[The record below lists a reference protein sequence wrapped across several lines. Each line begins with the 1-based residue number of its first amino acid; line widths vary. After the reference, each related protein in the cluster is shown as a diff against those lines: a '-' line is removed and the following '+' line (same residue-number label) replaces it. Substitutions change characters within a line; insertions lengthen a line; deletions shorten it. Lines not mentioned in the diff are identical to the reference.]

1 MRLRKDSSLIIF
13 LCMSSPRSVWAIVFM
28 LVALA
33 VCGQNEPAE
42 SSPAEAKAF
51 TAIQELMRKTR
62 QGGDKPTEQDLAARR
77 EAGKEMA
84 KRARQFVQEYPSSEM
99 GEDVR
104 ALTGIGLYEATL
116 AGDAA
121 AEKELQAFAAQAI
134 NDPKLPEMLKL
145 HAFAVN
151 HIAQWAKKNGKVSLN
166 QGSAEFQKAYVEA
179 FFAAADVL
187 SDKEPIFKML
197 LLQAKSGRELT
208 VAERKSI
215 AERVLKHG
223 GASPA
228 MKAEAKK
235 ILSEE
240 RTYAVGNPLDISF
253 TAVDGRKVDLKQM
266 KGKVVLVDFWATWCG
281 PCVAEVPSLKKTYD
295 TYHSQGFEIIGVS
308 LDDKKKDLL
317 DFIKKHEM
325 PWPQHFDGQHWNN
338 EISFR
343 FGINSVPTQ
352 WLVDKKGVLRELNA
366 RYNLESSVERLLHE
380 E

>member
-1 MRLRKDSSLIIF
+1 MFF
-13 LCMSSPRSVWAIVFM
+13 L
-28 LVALA
+28 LVALP
-33 VCGQNEPAE
+33 VCGQNEPDE
-42 SSPAEAKAF
+42 SSPAEAKEF
-51 TAIQELMRKTR
+51 TAIQELLRKTR
-62 QGGDKPTEQDLAARR
+62 QGGEKPTEQDLAARR

-84 KRARQFVQEYPSSEM
+84 KRARQFVQEYPSSEK

-116 AGDAA
+116 AGDDA
-121 AEKELQAFAAQAI
+121 AEKELQAFAAHAI
-134 NDPKLPEMLKL
+134 NDPNLPEMLKL

-187 SDKEPIFKML
+187 SDKESIFKML

-223 GASPA
+223 GASAA

-240 RTYAVGNPLDISF
+240 RTYAVGKPLDISF

-325 PWPQHFDGQHWNN
+325 PWPQYFDGQHWNN

-366 RYNLESSVERLLHE
+366 RYNLENSVERLLHE

>member
-1 MRLRKDSSLIIF
+1 MFLR
-13 LCMSSPRSVWAIVFM
+13 MSSPRFAWVFVI
-28 LVALA
+28 LLAALPL
-33 VCGQNEPAE
+33 CGQNE
-42 SSPAEAKAF
+42 SSETPPAEARAF
-51 TAIQELMRKTR
+51 AAIQELMKSTR
-62 QGGDKPTEQDLAARR
+62 QGGDKPTERDLAARR
-77 EAGKEMA
+77 EAGVEMA
-84 KRARQFVQEYPSSEM
+84 KRGRQFLQEYPSS
-99 GEDVR
+99 GKAEDAR
-104 ALTGIGLYEATL
+104 ALTSIGLYEATL

-121 AEKELQAFAAQAI
+121 AERELQDFAAQTI
-134 NDPKLPEMLKL
+134 KDPKLPDMLKL
-145 HAFAVN
+145 HAFAIN
-151 HIAQWAKKNGKVSLN
+151 HIAQWAKKNGKGSLN
-166 QGSAEFQKAYVEA
+166 QGSAEFQNAYMEA

-187 SDKEPIFKML
+187 SDKDAIFKML

-208 VAERKSI
+208 AAEKKSI
-215 AERVLKHG
+215 AERVLAHA
-223 GASPA
+223 GASAA
-228 MKAEAKK
+228 MKAEAEK
-235 ILSEE
+235 ILSAEP
-240 RTYAVGNPLDISF
+240 THAVGKPLDISF

-295 TYHSQGFEIIGVS
+295 AYHSKGFEIVGVS

-352 WLVDKKGVLRELNA
+352 WLVDKQGILRDLNA
-366 RYNLESSVERLLHE
+366 RHDLERQVERMLKE